1 MTDDLRLM
9 AVLAHPDDESL
20 GLGGVLARY
29 NHEGVKTTLVT
40 ATRGERGRYG
50 DLPER
55 PSLEEVGRM
64 REKELRSASIKLGIR
79 EIEFL
84 DYIDGDLDRADP
96 QEAISKIVHRIHKH
110 RPQVVL
116 TFGPEGA
123 YGHPDHIAISQFTTA
138 AITASA
144 DPNFSG
150 HKKIEIEPDAHRVS
164 KLYYMAMT
172 DWKWEAF
179 TSAFRD
185 IRLEVDGVKRRALT
199 VPDWFVSAEID
210 TGKYREQVWSAI
222 QCHKTQLTI
231 YKKLA
236 DLSEEDHLKMWG
248 SQHFYRAFSLVNGGR
263 QKETDLFEGLR

>member
-29 NHEGVKTTLVT
+29 NHEGIKTTLVT

-64 REKELRSASIKLGIR
+64 REKELRSASLKLGIR
-79 EIEFL
+79 EVEFL
-84 DYIDGDLDRADP
+84 DYKDGDLDRADP
-96 QEAISKIVHRIHKH
+96 HEAISKITHCIRRH

-123 YGHPDHIAISQFTTA
+123 YGHPDHIAISQLTTA

-144 DPNFSG
+144 DSDFCGNN
-150 HKKIEIEPDAHRVS
+150 KIEVEPATHRVS
-164 KLYYMAMT
+164 KLYYMVLT
-172 DWKWEAF
+172 DTKWEAF

-199 VPDWFVSAEID
+199 VPEWFVTTEID
-210 TGKYREQVWSAI
+210 TRDHWEQVWAAI

-236 DLSEEDHLKMWG
+236 DLSEDDHLKMWG